1 MKSQAKFNIGIVA
14 GEPSGDALGAGLIEV
29 FSRDFPGAVFYG
41 IGGPKMRKA
50 GCDTLYDMDRIELMG
65 LDGILG
71 KIGGILKIRSSLY
84 RNFTENPLDIF
95 IGIDVPDFNL
105 SLESRLSKKGIKTV
119 HYVSPT
125 VWAWRGYRIHKIR
138 RAVGHM
144 LALFPFEADYYTK
157 QRIPVTC
164 VGHPIADEIDQ
175 PDRQRAR
182 QQLGLAVEKEQ
193 LLVGLLPG
201 SRRSEV
207 DRLGKIFID
216 AARIV
221 YRSNPGVRFVLPFAS
236 TAVRNRFLE
245 RVGNISDLPI
255 TFLDGESRKAM
266 EAADLLVLASGTAA
280 LEASLLERPHVV
292 AYRVSAVTWWMFRLL
307 RHIEYYSMSNQLLP
321 QPLVPEFIQHDA
333 TPEKIAAAVQDM
345 IEKPQALVAL
355 EREFRKI
362 REQLKLDANVQAAR
376 AISRELGF
384 SP

>member
-1 MKSQAKFNIGIVA
+1 
-14 GEPSGDALGAGLIEV
+14 
-29 FSRDFPGAVFYG
+29 
-41 IGGPKMRKA
+41 
-50 GCDTLYDMDRIELMG
+50 
-65 LDGILG
+65 
-71 KIGGILKIRSSLY
+71 
-84 RNFTENPLDIF
+84 
-95 IGIDVPDFNL
+95 
-105 SLESRLSKKGIKTV
+105 
-119 HYVSPT
+119 
-125 VWAWRGYRIHKIR
+125 
-138 RAVGHM
+138 M

-182 QQLGLAVEKEQ
+182 QQLGLVVEKEQ

-255 TFLDGESRKAM
+255 TFLDGQSRKAM

-292 AYRVSAVTWWMFRLL
+292 AYRVSTVTWWMFRLL

-333 TPEKIAAAVQDM
+333 TPGKIAAAVQDM
-345 IEKPQALVAL
+345 IDKPQALVAL

-384 SP
+384 SS